1 LNFAKSTSAQNTA
14 SNSGF
19 NVSSGGLNR
28 KIYSGSVRKFSNRV
42 ELTRDKFEDSKLLQR
57 GKVIAE
63 YIWIDGSMTMRSKSR
78 TLEGPVTSL
87 D

>member
-1 LNFAKSTSAQNTA
+1 MNKNLNSK
-14 SNSGF
+14 
-19 NVSSGGLNR
+19 
-28 KIYSGSVRKFSNRV
+28 SVRKFSNRV